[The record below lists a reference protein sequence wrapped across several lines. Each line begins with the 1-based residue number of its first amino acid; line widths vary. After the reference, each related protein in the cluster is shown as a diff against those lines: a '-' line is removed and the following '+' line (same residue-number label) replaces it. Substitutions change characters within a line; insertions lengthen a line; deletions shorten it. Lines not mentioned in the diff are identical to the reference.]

1 MSKGLIWY
9 GTSITLRASRRQPV
23 VRGKGI
29 QRRVKS
35 DTKIPG
41 NWAAFLRVDE
51 IKQELFHFLTDQLGT
66 VYVELGQVIS
76 TKGKPILCNGRRD
89 MSGLSSCNHKE
100 ADTRL
105 LLHAADAGKCGFE
118 KVMLQTVDTDVV
130 VLAIATFHDLALSEI
145 WIAFGVG
152 KHLRY
157 VPVHVIASSIGQQ
170 KSKALLAFHSFTGC
184 DQTSSF
190 ASIGKKTACTWEAWA
205 IYDEVAEVFQS
216 LSTAPSISAVTEAVP
231 VLEHYTGPADV

>member
-1 MSKGLIWY
+1 M
-9 GTSITLRASRRQPV
+9 
-23 VRGKGI
+23 
-29 QRRVKS
+29 
-35 DTKIPG
+35 
-41 NWAAFLRVDE
+41 
-51 IKQELFHFLTDQLGT
+51 
-66 VYVELGQVIS
+66 
-76 TKGKPILCNGRRD
+76 
-89 MSGLSSCNHKE
+89 SSCNHEE

-170 KSKALLAFHSFTGC
+170 KSKALLAFHSFSGC

-190 ASIGKKTACTWEAWA
+190 ASIGKKTAWEAWA
-205 IYDEVAEVFQS
+205 IYDEVTEVFQS
-216 LSTAPSISAVTEAVP
+216 SNSRRHPTATE
-231 VLEHYTGPADV
+231 EGY